1 MSTST
6 LQTGEIVAT
15 RKLGRV
21 VEVYR
26 PSVVIVPFVDKY
38 GRQYVECTHGVGLAG
53 RCEDCQWLY
62 DKFELGL

>member
-15 RKLGRV
+15 RESGRV

-26 PSVVIVPFVDKY
+26 PSVVIVPFVDRY
-38 GRQYVECTHGVGLAG
+38 GRQYVECTHGVGLAR
-53 RCEDCQWLY
+53 RCRDCEWAW
-62 DKFELGL
+62 DKFEEGL